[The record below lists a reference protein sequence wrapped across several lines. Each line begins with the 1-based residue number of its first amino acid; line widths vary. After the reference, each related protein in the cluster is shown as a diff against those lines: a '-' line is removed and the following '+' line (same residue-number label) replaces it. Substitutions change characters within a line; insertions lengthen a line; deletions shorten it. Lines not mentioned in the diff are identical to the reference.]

1 MVHKPK
7 IQIGREDMSRS
18 AHTFLPK
25 NKLVAGLGIGAI
37 AMLAVAG
44 PALTQE
50 APQKDEVFRLT
61 TAIGVPAQTSVN
73 PTGTFFSFD
82 ISWFDPVL
90 NRYFLADRNNK
101 TIDVVDPTNNSITQ
115 FFNSAYAGPAGG
127 DNDHAGPDGV
137 VTVHTAGGVTELW
150 VGDSPG
156 KVWVFNASTGA
167 NILGTGNFI
176 NVGGTA
182 RADELCFDPQNH
194 VIMIAS
200 PGEESSPGVP
210 APFVT
215 FISTTTHKVLSR
227 LVFNGTTGPQPS
239 MLGWPIN
246 GAGINATGGLEQCQW
261 SAKTGQLYQNVPVN
275 GAGPGGAVLVAGA
288 VDDFGAGVGEIDA
301 TTAATEALGP
311 GADRGHPGP

>member
-1 MVHKPK
+1 
-7 IQIGREDMSRS
+7 MSRS
-18 AHTFLPK
+18 AHTFLSK
-25 NKLVAGLGIGAI
+25 NKLMAGMAIGAI
-37 AMLAVAG
+37 AMLAMAV
-44 PALTQE
+44 PALTQPSE
-50 APQKDEVFRLT
+50 GPKKDEVFTLT

-73 PTGTFFSFD
+73 PAGTFFSFD

-115 FFNSAYAGPAGG
+115 FFNPGYAGPAGG

-156 KVWVFNASTGA
+156 KVWVLNASTGA

-200 PGEESSPGVP
+200 PGEESSPGCPRPSSPSSRPRRIRCLANSCLTAQRVP
-210 APFVT
+210 SLPCSAGR
-215 FISTTTHKVLSR
+215 STVL
-227 LVFNGTTGPQPS
+227 
-239 MLGWPIN
+239 
-246 GAGINATGGLEQCQW
+246 A
-261 SAKTGQLYQNVPVN
+261 
-275 GAGPGGAVLVAGA
+275 
-288 VDDFGAGVGEIDA
+288 
-301 TTAATEALGP
+301 
-311 GADRGHPGP
+311 